1 MGIIENKATENT
13 ELLVEKAENAMT
25 PEQVELQL
33 KIAQEQMAEQQ
44 EVLSCIEEKIPCE
57 EPKIV
62 ADVMESED
70 YIAGSEG
77 AEKTNEEQSSEIA
90 KETEKIEETAEE
102 TETEIEEI
110 SAPNIAKASDDESE
124 TEENIASLIAAANEP
139 VLSEVTEIRQ
149 ILRDMNARV
158 SSLRKLADMHQEIEN
173 NLNNQ
178 INEYKDNLY
187 RRIVNP
193 ILVEFFDVQEDMNI
207 EAQDASE
214 ETAKIL
220 TEYVAMITKIF
231 KHYGV
236 TVETVEVGD
245 VYDSRIHNPVKA
257 IPTNE
262 QALDKTIAKTRKS
275 LVHSIDGKVVERAS
289 VHVYQY
295 REEKSQE
302 TSEAAQSDTESAQPG
317 EG

>member
-44 EVLSCIEEKIPCE
+44 EALSCIEEKIPCE

-62 ADVMESED
+62 ADEMESEY
-70 YIAGSEG
+70 YIAGSEE
-77 AEKTNEEQSSEIA
+77 AEKTNEEQSSEMA
-90 KETEKIEETAEE
+90 EETEKIEETAEE

-110 SAPNIAKASDDESE
+110 SAPNIAKASNDESE
-124 TEENIASLIAAANEP
+124 TEEDIASLIAAANEP

-245 VYDSRIHNPVKA
+245 AYDSSIHNPVKA

-275 LVHSIDGKVVERAS
+275 LVHLIDGKVTERAS

-302 TSEAAQSDTESAQPG
+302 TSETAQNSTESVQL
-317 EG
+317 EGK